1 MVGGIAAL
9 RYLRHPVVVTCLV
22 VWILNDR
29 WLKHVSPGV
38 VTGKLSD
45 LTGLVV
51 FAGLVALVAGLI
63 LPIQNTRALGIA
75 AWVTTAVGFTAVKTV
90 PAANHTAVA
99 LLDHLLGV
107 AKIALD
113 PTDLVA
119 LVALPLAWL
128 IWCRPGGSVVNIV
141 QTGAAW
147 MVAAVA
153 LGATTATSCAAVTP
167 RTYVWSANPKTIA
180 FWTRSAEGQIET
192 LSSTD
197 TGLDWTP
204 TTLGLLEG
212 SDGDGA
218 ATTEA
223 TCIPAALQHCFKVKG
238 DRVLESTNG
247 GHHWVVTWKRPA
259 TMPRS
264 FGKTCGGGG
273 QLNAPSQIL
282 IVGAGSSA
290 VIVVGIGTDGVLRR
304 SAGASTWQ
312 VVNVLGFVRSN
323 SGAEGAES
331 PPDTIGP

>member
-1 MVGGIAAL
+1 MVGGFAAL

-63 LPIQNTRALGIA
+63 LPIQNPRTLGIA

-90 PAANHTAVA
+90 PVANHTAVA
-99 LLDHLLGV
+99 LLDHLVGV

-128 IWCRPGGSVVNIV
+128 IWSRPSRLVMNVV
-141 QTGAAW
+141 QTSAAW
-147 MVAAVA
+147 VVAAVA
-153 LGATTATSCAAVTP
+153 LAATTATSCSAVTP
-167 RTYVWSANPKTIA
+167 RTDLWSANPTTMA
-180 FWTRSAEGQIET
+180 FWTTNAWRQTET
-192 LSSTD
+192 LSSSDSGLHWTTTD
-197 TGLDWTP
+197 LSLLDRSNEFA
-204 TTLGLLEG
+204 G
-212 SDGDGA
+212 

-238 DRVLESTNG
+238 DRVLESMNG
-247 GHHWVVTWKRPA
+247 VQHWVVTWKRPA

-264 FGKTCGGGG
+264 SGKTCGGGG
-273 QLNAPSQIL
+273 QLNAPSEII
-282 IVGAGSSA
+282 IVGTGTSA
-290 VIVVGIGTDGVLRR
+290 VIVVGVGTDGVLRR

-323 SGAEGAES
+323 SGAEGAEI